1 MWRAVAAWV
10 LIVVG
15 CVLAP
20 LAVAGVWMR
29 TEVTDTD
36 RYVETVAPLASDP
49 TIQSAITNRVTSEV
63 IAHLDVDGLVSQ
75 AIDALAA
82 EGLPP
87 RAADALRGLAGS
99 LDFGVQSFVSDQVAR
114 IVDSDVFAQAWAD
127 ANRVAHDELVLA
139 LSGDTNGAVTVH
151 DGTVD
156 VQLGGFIEAVKQRLV
171 DAGFTLAER
180 IPDANPEFTI
190 IHSEKL
196 DNAQTAFGLVE
207 RLGVVLPAVT
217 LGLLAGG
224 VLAAR
229 DRRRALARAGLGVA
243 AAMVLLAAVL
253 AIGRGW
259 YLDRLPAGVSSAA
272 AGEVFD
278 TLVRFLRTGL
288 RTVLAAGLVVAVGAY
303 LAGPSSTA
311 VRARSAFRG
320 LLGRRA
326 GNAWVYENR
335 GPLRVAVVGI
345 AGLAFVFWDHPTGK
359 VVLVLAVLTLAAFA
373 VIELLAGRGAFTRD
387 G

>member
-1 MWRAVAAWV
+1 MGRAVAASV

-20 LAVAGVWMR
+20 LSVAGVWAR
-29 TEVTDTD
+29 TVVTDTD

-49 TIQSAITNRVTSEV
+49 TIQNAITDRVTGEV
-63 IAHLDVDGLVSQ
+63 LGHLDIDGLVSQ
-75 AIDALAA
+75 AIDALATQ
-82 EGLPP
+82 GLPP
-87 RAADALRGLAGS
+87 RVAGALRGLAGS
-99 LDFGVQSFVSDQVAR
+99 VGSGVEGFVSDQVAR
-114 IVDSDVFAQAWAD
+114 IVDSDVFVQVWAD

-139 LSGDTNGAVTVH
+139 LSGDTSGAVTVH
-151 DGTVD
+151 DGTVN
-156 VQLGGFIEAVKQRLV
+156 VELGGFVEAVKQRLV
-171 DAGFTLAER
+171 DAGFTIAER
-180 IPDANPEFTI
+180 IPDANPQFTI

-196 DNAQTAFGLVE
+196 DNAQTAFRLVE
-207 RLGVVLPAVT
+207 RLGVVLPVVT
-217 LGLLAGG
+217 LGLLTAG

-229 DRRRALARAGLGVA
+229 ERRRALARAGLGVA
-243 AAMVLLAAVL
+243 VAMVVLAAAL
-253 AIGRGW
+253 AIGRGL
-259 YLDRLPAGVSSAA
+259 YLDRLPAGVSLAA
-272 AGEVFD
+272 AGDVFD

-335 GPLRVAVVGI
+335 GPLRVAVIGV
-345 AGLAFVFWDHPTGK
+345 ASLTFVFWDHPTGK
-359 VVLVLAVLTLAAFA
+359 VVLLLAVLTLAAFA
-373 VIELLAGRGAFTRD
+373 VIELVAGRGAFTRD